1 MNTYPRGHFVFE
13 APSLKHP
20 TVQKPHADRHNAALY
35 SASRKTHV
43 DHEDRFVDIEI
54 KLAQQE
60 DLVDSL
66 NQTVYQQ
73 GRKIDQLEAMV
84 AKLAENLRNLR
95 EAGQSPLNE
104 RPPHY

>member
-1 MNTYPRGHFVFE
+1 MPLSFNQPETGTP
-13 APSLKHP
+13 
-20 TVQKPHADRHNAALY
+20 
-35 SASRKTHV
+35 V

-66 NQTVYQQ
+66 NGIVYQQ
-73 GRKIDQLEAMV
+73 ARKIDQLEAMI
-84 AKLAENLRNLR
+84 AKLAEHIRNLQ
-95 EAGQSPLNE
+95 EAGQNPINE